1 MSDSKGYKGWR
12 DTDRMIR
19 HAKALQEVAKHVALR
34 QDDDTDPLEDLFIG
48 KLLAHPILLALATE
62 IALKALRC
70 RERKG
75 PPDHGHDMV
84 ELFDAL
90 SEDTRGRLQARLPVQ
105 PDPFGAHLVQPF
117 GAGMRKVLEFHRD
130 TFETWRYL
138 YEQTSIRTW
147 PPQLDEA
154 LTAIIETYNDP
165 TLPRPALEGLEAAP

>member
-1 MSDSKGYKGWR
+1 MSNDRGYKGWW
-12 DTDRMIR
+12 DTDWMIR

-34 QDDDTDPLEDLFIG
+34 QDEDLDPLEDLFMG
-48 KLLAHPILLALATE
+48 KLLAQPVLLALATE

-75 PPDHGHDMV
+75 PPDYGHDLA

-90 SEDTRGRLQARLPVQ
+90 SEDTRDRLQARLPVQ

-117 GAGMRKVLEFHRD
+117 GVGMRKVLEFHRD
-130 TFETWRYL
+130 TFETWRYS
-138 YEQTSIRTW
+138 YEQASIHTW

-165 TLPRPALEGLEAAP
+165 TLPRPALESLEDTP